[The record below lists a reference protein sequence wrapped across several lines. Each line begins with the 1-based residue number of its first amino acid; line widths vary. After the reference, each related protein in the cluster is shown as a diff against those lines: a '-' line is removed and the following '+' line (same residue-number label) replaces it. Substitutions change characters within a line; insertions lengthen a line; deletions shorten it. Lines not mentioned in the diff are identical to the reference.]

1 MVIISDKVTV
11 MIGGRRFTLASAV
24 AVATAVAAAAVCA
37 ACTSTGVSSAPPAG
51 PSGPGVIDVVAAES
65 QYGQVAAQIGG
76 MYTRVTSVMTDPNT
90 DPHSFEISTGV
101 ARSIAAARVVVQ
113 NGLGYD
119 GFMGR
124 IESASPS
131 RSRKVIVA
139 AKLLGLPGGT
149 ANPHLWYDPATMPKV
164 AGAIAAALAAADPAH
179 AAYFEANVV
188 RFRAG
193 LQPWLSALARFRLQY
208 PGVAVATTEPVAD
221 YMLQAAGARNL
232 TPFSFQAD
240 IMNGVDPAP
249 QGIAVEDQ
257 LLQKRRVRALV
268 YNEQVTDSLTEGF
281 VRTARSAGIPVVGVY
296 ELLPT
301 GESYAQWML
310 STVQQLQKAVGG
322 S

>member
-1 MVIISDKVTV
+1 MVIISDKLTT
-11 MIGGRRFTLASAV
+11 MFGGRTLTLARAVAMAAACAACSSAV
-24 AVATAVAAAAVCA
+24 AR
-37 ACTSTGVSSAPPAG
+37 SAPPAAA
-51 PSGPGVIDVVAAES
+51 SRPGVIDVVAAES

-76 MYTRVTSVMTDPNT
+76 VYTRVTSVMTDPNT

-139 AKLLGLPGGT
+139 AKLLGLPGRT
-149 ANPHLWYDPATMPKV
+149 PNPHLWYDPLTMPKV
-164 AGAIAAALAAADPAH
+164 AGAVAAALAAIEPAH
-179 AAYFEANVV
+179 AAYFEANAV

-193 LQPWLSALARFRLQY
+193 LQPWLSALARFRRQH
-208 PGVAVATTEPVAD
+208 PGVPVATTEPVAD
-221 YMLQAAGARNL
+221 YMLEAAGARNL

-249 QGIAVEDQ
+249 QGIAIEDN

-281 VRTARSAGIPVVGVY
+281 IRTARSAGVAVVGVY